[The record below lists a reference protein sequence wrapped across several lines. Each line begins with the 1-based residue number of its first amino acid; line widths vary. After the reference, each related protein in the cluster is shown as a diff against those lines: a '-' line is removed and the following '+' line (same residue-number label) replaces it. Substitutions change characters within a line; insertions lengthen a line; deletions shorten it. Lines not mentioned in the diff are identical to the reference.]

1 MPKMTACGTV
11 LLTRIAV
18 NSFLKD
24 GMSSVKTALPEANS
38 RDHMCAIGR
47 WTKSNAKKAKQ
58 NFETYSVFH
67 RFRKAKFAYG
77 GSILSSSQF
86 LLLPQLSQKME
97 LASKVVKVDSKII
110 VWLPEI

>member
-1 MPKMTACGTV
+1 MLKSCFEKLNSKKMRLDIERGK
-11 LLTRIAV
+11 
-18 NSFLKD
+18 N
-24 GMSSVKTALPEANS
+24 
-38 RDHMCAIGR
+38 
-47 WTKSNAKKAKQ
+47 KQ
-58 NFETYSVFH
+58 YTMYSVFH

-86 LLLPQLSQKME
+86 LLLPQLPQKME